1 MHVMNAP
8 LYGLSLYAI
17 ALATLLSAFIRFV
30 QSTQLR
36 RRVEW
41 QMTGPRELAELS
53 GITDPRDLQDAF
65 GPPGMDRVW
74 RHITLPQIEEKRLF
88 AGHLMSDPRV
98 QAMSAAFAILSLIL
112 QNWVTQI
119 FLIAAAIAQAGAWLA
134 ATRLPK

>member
-1 MHVMNAP
+1 MNAP

-17 ALATLLSAFIRFV
+17 ALATLISAFIRFI

-74 RHITLPQIEEKRLF
+74 RHITLPQIDEKRMF
-88 AGHLMSDPRV
+88 AGYLMSDVRV
-98 QAMSAAFAILSLIL
+98 QTASAGLAILAIIL
-112 QNWVTQI
+112 QSWVTQV
-119 FLIAAAIAQAGAWLA
+119 FLIAAALAQVGAWLS